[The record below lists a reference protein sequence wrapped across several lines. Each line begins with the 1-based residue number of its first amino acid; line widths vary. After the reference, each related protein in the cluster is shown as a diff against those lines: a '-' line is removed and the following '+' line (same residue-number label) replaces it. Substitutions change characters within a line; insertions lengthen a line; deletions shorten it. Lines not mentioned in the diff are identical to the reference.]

1 MKRTRGKG
9 SRSGNCT
16 SGVVAPQDIRTT
28 HCKLQ
33 QMVVDKQ
40 ITKSLYKLAK
50 SYRTVEVRIV
60 GLCEELTNLTNFLN
74 TVDKTLRRYGTLDFA
89 LVEKELWR
97 EIDQSLVNCELSL
110 NDLKKLVERIKRHA
124 HTKGFAWKTRTVAD
138 LAVYDG
144 ELAAFRDKIHKS
156 NWALQT
162 ILSTINVSL
171 SLRSNTSQAKILTEL
186 STLKLSIEEA
196 LRVSRLPVGGFSQHF
211 TSLPDARLAQ
221 NLWHLAEAAKQFHS
235 AASSTASTVRADDSN
250 ASVRQLSRTGSS
262 LAGDFPPI
270 RRHWVEQCLRQGR
283 CQSPEF
289 ATPVLSKA
297 RTNPEEISDQK
308 KWTSDSPTLASDSAP
323 QVVEQ
328 RRSDEDTEEEEEEEE
343 EEDDG
348 EDCSD
353 IDQYYISGLYELAN
367 ESIKALDF
375 ANAARLLSRFLS
387 KATASTEAGVA
398 NKPTRTTKIQL
409 AICHFLEG
417 SWQKAAPLVTELAR
431 SKAGRNMV
439 VCNLLH
445 ALAIAH
451 LAQGKTD
458 EALATCQQ
466 AFLGK
471 KRLWKKQDTDEYSAE
486 YYASLGLLHVV
497 FDASDDPIRA
507 EIFKRQLPADF
518 DYHHFPDPRLFVAQH
533 QTLLRAL
540 FLLPPGETATPLVF
554 EGSPEPGKRVRGSR
568 RGGSSQDVS
577 TIETEAIPFRGDADD
592 ELSPISPQAVKRGI
606 NRIFGRMIRRTSREA
621 LDSPGSP
628 KPDSFHSNGLTRH
641 RAKPANT
648 WTNTKKLRTVLKKR
662 QVVNPPQWRRQDSAE
677 GESSGGES
685 TPLQDDAAFTTTG
698 RFFFAGDEQ
707 RGAPVFRAELAD
719 TSRPPELGCMATI
732 PAKALE
738 EPSWQ
743 AYNPYRKLKASRSIR
758 KAKSKPKPAVQLQ
771 PSPTSGSAP
780 MQRSLEQVASA
791 FASIAAAK
799 DPDHRHAIRLELEIL
814 SRDLAATS
822 NDVQLLRDID
832 NAIKSISSKEATKD
846 ADIEDSGYE
855 SAESSSPQKLAEPEA
870 DDFYSSTPAREKG
883 FNRDVPQLP
892 QPVPFAKTGPPSS
905 PAQPTA
911 NTWSPGLTRS
921 REPPPSTRPTTDLWN
936 SAFMQSKEP
945 ERTFKGPMEEY
956 ATKSTITNFRTL
968 DELARSYEKP
978 RRAPDIYS
986 QGGNGA
992 QQRSWMQF
1000 SARYLPGANRGGS
1013 RTPIGALYP
1022 NLRRPCS

>member
-1 MKRTRGKG
+1 MDPLSIAASTVPLLEAAGF
-9 SRSGNCT
+9 
-16 SGVVAPQDIRTT
+16 
-28 HCKLQ
+28 
-33 QMVVDKQ
+33 

-196 LRVSRLPVGGFSQHF
+196 LRVSRLPVGGFSPHF
-211 TSLPDARLAQ
+211 TSLPDARLAD

-235 AASSTASTVRADDSN
+235 AASSTASTVRADESN

-262 LAGDFPPI
+262 LAGDFPSI
-270 RRHWVEQCLRQGR
+270 RRQWVEQCLWQRR

-289 ATPVLSKA
+289 ATPVLAKA

-328 RRSDEDTEEEEEEEE
+328 RRSDKETEDEEEEG

-353 IDQYYISGLYELAN
+353 FDQYYISGLYELAN

-398 NKPTRTTKIQL
+398 HKPTRTTKIQL

-451 LAQGKTD
+451 LAQGETD

-471 KRLWKKQDTDEYSAE
+471 KRLRKKQDSGEYSAE

-518 DYHHFPDPRLFVAQH
+518 DYHHFPDPRLFIAQH

-568 RGGSSQDVS
+568 RDGSSQHVS
-577 TIETEAIPFRGDADD
+577 TIETEATTPFRGDADD

-648 WTNTKKLRTVLKKR
+648 WTSTKKLRTVLKKR
-662 QVVNPPQWRRQDSAE
+662 QVVNPPQWRRQDSTE
-677 GESSGGES
+677 DESSGGES
-685 TPLQDDAAFTTTG
+685 TPLQDDGAFTTTR

-707 RGAPVFRAELAD
+707 RGTPVFPAELAA
-719 TSRPPELGCMATI
+719 TSGPPELEDMVT
-732 PAKALE
+732 
-738 EPSWQ
+738 
-743 AYNPYRKLKASRSIR
+743 
-758 KAKSKPKPAVQLQ
+758 AVQLQ
-771 PSPTSGSAP
+771 PTPTSGSAP

-822 NDVQLLRDID
+822 NDLQLLRDID

-855 SAESSSPQKLAEPEA
+855 SAVNSSPRELAAPEA
-870 DDFYSSTPAREKG
+870 GDIYSSTPVREKG
-883 FNRDVPQLP
+883 FKRHVPQLP

-905 PAQPTA
+905 PAQPTTI
-911 NTWSPGLTRS
+911 TWSPGLTRS
-921 REPPPSTRPTTDLWN
+921 REPPPSTRPTTDLWS
-936 SAFMQSKEP
+936 SAFGQLEGP

-956 ATKSTITNFRTL
+956 ATKSTITNFKTL

-978 RRAPDIYS
+978 RRAPDIYN

-1022 NLRRPCS
+1022 NLRRPWP

>member
-1 MKRTRGKG
+1 MDPLSIAASTVPLLEAAGF
-9 SRSGNCT
+9 
-16 SGVVAPQDIRTT
+16 
-28 HCKLQ
+28 
-33 QMVVDKQ
+33 

-110 NDLKKLVERIKRHA
+110 NDLGKLVERIKRHA

-156 NWALQT
+156 NSALQT
-162 ILSTINVSL
+162 ILSTINVFVASRSL

-186 STLKLSIEEA
+186 STLKLSIEAA

-211 TSLPDARLAQ
+211 ISLPDARLCQ

-270 RRHWVEQCLRQGR
+270 RRQWVEQCLRQGR

-297 RTNPEEISDQK
+297 RTNPEELSDQK
-308 KWTSDSPTLASDSAP
+308 KWTSDSPALASDSAP
-323 QVVEQ
+323 QVCEQ
-328 RRSDEDTEEEEEEEE
+328 RRSDEETEDEEEEE

-353 IDQYYISGLYELAN
+353 FDQYYISGLYELAN

-398 NKPTRTTKIQL
+398 HKPTRTTKIQL

-445 ALAIAH
+445 ALAIAY

-471 KRLWKKQDTDEYSAE
+471 KRLWKKQDSDEYSTE

-540 FLLPPGETATPLVF
+540 FLLPPGETAAPLVF
-554 EGSPEPGKRVRGSR
+554 EGSAEPGKRVRGSR

-577 TIETEAIPFRGDADD
+577 TIETDAIPFRGDADD

-641 RAKPANT
+641 RVKPANT

-662 QVVNPPQWRRQDSAE
+662 RVVNPPQWRRQDSAE

-685 TPLQDDAAFTTTG
+685 TPLQDDGAFTTTG

-743 AYNPYRKLKASRSIR
+743 AYNPYRKLDTSRSIR
-758 KAKSKPKPAVQLQ
+758 KAKSKPTLA
-771 PSPTSGSAP
+771 
-780 MQRSLEQVASA
+780 QRS
-791 FASIAAAK
+791 
-799 DPDHRHAIRLELEIL
+799 
-814 SRDLAATS
+814 
-822 NDVQLLRDID
+822 
-832 NAIKSISSKEATKD
+832 TKD

-855 SAESSSPQKLAEPEA
+855 SAGSSSPQKLAAPEA
-870 DDFYSSTPAREKG
+870 GDIYSSTPAREKG
-883 FNRDVPQLP
+883 FKKHDVPQLP
-892 QPVPFAKTGPPSS
+892 QPVPFAKTGPPPS

-911 NTWSPGLTRS
+911 ITWSPGLTRS

-936 SAFMQSKEP
+936 SIFIQLKEP

-956 ATKSTITNFRTL
+956 ATKSTIKNFKTL

-978 RRAPDIYS
+978 RRAPDIYN
-986 QGGNGA
+986 QAGNGA
-992 QQRSWMQF
+992 QQRSWVQF

-1013 RTPIGALYP
+1013 KTPIGALYP
-1022 NLRRPCS
+1022 NLRRPWP